1 MSTHSNTA
9 TMAAGVFASEAG
21 QRLLYILMEL
31 GERGFRALYDK
42 CLGNVS
48 SNYYQDGLRR
58 VQAWSEGVIF
68 EDIDF
73 VKEKCSD
80 FEETYENCFVQYVAD
95 RYRGK
100 RPTVRRPA
108 PVEFVRSFY
117 DALSQQE
124 SLVTGAY
131 FSSREPLL
139 KRVSCMDAGR
149 TTFYG
154 LLNAENVRV
163 ELMSEANS
171 AAPSRVR
178 SLAEVKVPDLEGE
191 VRPSDSI
198 SQINAPQ
205 RRPPSEYRAPSRVE
219 EARSE
224 VSRHDPPAERAAR
237 EDDGRSHVSARPA
250 RADDARSHVSARP
263 ARADDARSHVSA
275 RPAREDDARSHVS
288 ARPAR
293 EDDTRSHVSAR
304 PAAREDD
311 ARSHVSARPA
321 AREDDARS
329 HVSARPAARE
339 DDARSHVSA
348 RPAAREDDARSH
360 VSHRE
365 ERAQPAR
372 EDARSHV
379 SHREERSQPAREDR
393 SNVSARAE
401 RPAPREDARSHVS
414 ARAERPAAREDDS
427 QPAKDARRRDDDAR
441 SHVSRH
447 EAKKNDIDED
457 GFLKLDDAPPLS
469 PPPLSRV
476 SASGRHP
483 YQGSTETHTTVGM
496 ARARSPMR

>member
-1 MSTHSNTA
+1 
-9 TMAAGVFASEAG
+9 MAAGVFASEAG

-263 ARADDARSHVSA
+263 RARGRCPLARVGAAPRA
-275 RPAREDDARSHVS
+275 RTMPARTCRRGPRARTI
-288 ARPAR
+288 PAR
-293 EDDTRSHVSAR
+293 TCRRGPPRAR
-304 PAAREDD
+304 TM
-311 ARSHVSARPA
+311 
-321 AREDDARS
+321 
-329 HVSARPAARE
+329 
-339 DDARSHVSA
+339 
-348 RPAAREDDARSH
+348 
-360 VSHRE
+360 
-365 ERAQPAR
+365 PAR
-372 EDARSHV
+372 TCRRGPPRARTM
-379 SHREERSQPAREDR
+379 PARTCR
-393 SNVSARAE
+393 RGPPRARTM
-401 RPAPREDARSHVS
+401 PARTCRRGPPRARTTPARTCRTARNGRNPPARTPVRTCRIARNAHSPRARTVPTCQLVRNGQLPREDARSHVS

-441 SHVSRH
+441 STCRGTRPKRMISTRT
-447 EAKKNDIDED
+447 
-457 GFLKLDDAPPLS
+457 
-469 PPPLSRV
+469 
-476 SASGRHP
+476 
-483 YQGSTETHTTVGM
+483 GS
-496 ARARSPMR
+496 

>member
-73 VKEKCSD
+73 VKEKCPD

-131 FSSREPLL
+131 FSSRDPLL

-205 RRPPSEYRAPSRVE
+205 RRPPSEYRPPSRVE

-250 RADDARSHVSARP
+250 RE
-263 ARADDARSHVSA
+263 DDARSHVSA

-293 EDDTRSHVSAR
+293 EDDARSHVSAR
-304 PAAREDD
+304 PAREDD
-311 ARSHVSARPA
+311 ARSHVSARP
-321 AREDDARS
+321 
-329 HVSARPAARE
+329 VRE

-365 ERAQPAR
+365 ELAQPAR

-393 SNVSARAE
+393 SHVSARAE

-457 GFLKLDDAPPLS
+457 GFLKLDDEPPLS